1 MFGGLIGIRGW
12 YPTVVGKRSID
23 ESRLEWSEMPGRP
36 VVFPLVADR
45 ISIGRLPTA
54 DVVLRHHQTSR
65 QHAQIVHEGEAWV
78 LADLKS
84 THGTFVNGSRIERH
98 ALRSGDRIRLGP
110 EGVDLVFLIGPGAGT
125 NSSGLLDSAELEL
138 SVRRLASVLPEES
151 GAHSE
156 LEKISCL
163 LDFHYFFGKTFSAE
177 GTFYQILES
186 ALKISG
192 GMRGFVMRKRG
203 DRFEYSLGLDG
214 SGRLLLEEDFRTSH
228 SVVEQVARTGE
239 PVFMTQG
246 IRGDLAGQASIVAM
260 NLRSVACL
268 PLEAMSQ
275 ESRTPTVRGIL
286 YLDSQ
291 AKMNALSGLD
301 EKLLRRLAV
310 EAGHVLEKLELI
322 ETLAERQRME
332 QELSIAE
339 ETQRAL
345 LPHVLPSLEPYRIRA
360 FCRAT
365 RYLGGDFYDFI
376 PTGDNELTGVLA
388 DVSGKGTPAALLSS
402 FTLGALN
409 MEFRTSAE
417 PETVLN
423 GVNKLLCEKT
433 PMSKFVT
440 LFLFQLDE
448 QGRGR
453 YINAGHNTAYV
464 FRAASGDLEE
474 LTSGGT
480 PLGMFPHSA
489 CQSSPLRVDPGDTL
503 VVYSDGLTDAENRTG
518 EQFGEEQLRALI
530 RSSAPQGVEALE
542 YVLLAALDRFTQ
554 DVAQTDDITFLLVEN
569 RRKS

>member
-1 MFGGLIGIRGW
+1 LDK
-12 YPTVVGKRSID
+12 PSAAQP
-23 ESRLEWSEMPGRP
+23 RLEWSEMPGHP
-36 VVFPLVADR
+36 VVFPLGAER

-54 DVVLRHHQTSR
+54 DIVLRHFQTSR
-65 QHAQIVHEGEAWV
+65 QHAQIVREGEAWM

-84 THGTFVNGSRIERH
+84 THGTFVNSSRIERH
-98 ALRSGDRIRLGP
+98 ALRSGDHIRIGP
-110 EGVDLVFLIGPGAGT
+110 EGVELIFLTGPDADT
-125 NSSGLLDSAELEL
+125 MSSGLLDSAELET
-138 SVRRLASVLPEES
+138 SVRRLASVLPGES
-151 GAHSE
+151 GAHSQ

-163 LDFHYFFGKTFSAE
+163 LDIHYFFGKSFSSERTFHH
-177 GTFYQILES
+177 ILES

-192 GMRGFVMRKRG
+192 GTRGFVMRKKG

-214 SGRLLLEEDFRTSH
+214 SGRLLLEQDFRTSH
-228 SVVEQVARTGE
+228 SVVEQVALTGE

-246 IRGDLAGQASIVAM
+246 IRGELAAQVSIVAM
-260 NLRSVACL
+260 NLRAVACL

-275 ESRTPTVRGIL
+275 ESHAPTVRGIL

-310 EAGHVLEKLELI
+310 EAGHVLEKLELV

-345 LPHVLPSLEPYRIRA
+345 LPLVLPSLEPYRIRA
-360 FCRAT
+360 FSRAT

-376 PTGDNELTGVLA
+376 PTGVNELTGVLA

-453 YINAGHNTAYV
+453 YINAGHNTAYL
-464 FRAASGDLEE
+464 FRAESGELEE
-474 LTSGGT
+474 LTSGGM

-489 CQSSPLRVDPGDTL
+489 CQSSPLRLGPGDTL
-503 VVYSDGLTDAENRTG
+503 VVYSDGLTDAENRVG

-542 YVLLAALDRFTQ
+542 YALLTALDRFTQ
-554 DVAQTDDITFLLVEN
+554 DVAQTDDITFLLIEN

>member
-1 MFGGLIGIRGW
+1 MFGGSIGIQGC
-12 YPTVVGKRSID
+12 YPTVVGKRSVD
-23 ESRLEWSEMPGRP
+23 EPRLEWSEMPGHP
-36 VVFPLVADR
+36 VVFPLGADR
-45 ISIGRLPTA
+45 VSIGRLPTA
-54 DVVLRHHQTSR
+54 DVVVRDHQTSR
-65 QHAQIVHEGEAWV
+65 QHAQIVHEGEAWM

-84 THGTFVNGSRIERH
+84 THGTFVNGSRVERH
-98 ALRSGDRIRLGP
+98 ALRSGDRIRLGR
-110 EGVDLVFLIGPGAGT
+110 EGIELTFLIGPYADTG
-125 NSSGLLDSAELEL
+125 SSGLLDSAELES
-138 SVRRLASVLPEES
+138 SVLRLASVLPKES
-151 GAHSE
+151 GSHSQ

-163 LDFHYFFGKTFSAE
+163 LDLHYFFGKTFSAE
-177 GTFYQILES
+177 ATFHQILES

-192 GMRGFVMRKRG
+192 GMRGFVMRKQG

-246 IRGDLAGQASIVAM
+246 IRGDLAGQDSVLAM
-260 NLRSVACL
+260 NLKSAACL

-301 EKLLRRLAV
+301 ERLLVRLAV
-310 EAGHVLEKLELI
+310 EAGHVLEKLELV

-345 LPHVLPSLEPYRIRA
+345 LPRVLPSLEPYRIRA

-402 FTLGALN
+402 FTMGALN
-409 MEFRTSAE
+409 MEFRSSAD

-453 YINAGHNTAYV
+453 YINAGHNTAYL
-464 FRAASGDLEE
+464 FRAASDELEE
-474 LTSGGT
+474 LTSGGM
-480 PLGMFPHSA
+480 PLGMFPLPA
-489 CQSSPLRVDPGDTL
+489 CQSAPLRLCPGDTL
-503 VVYSDGLTDAENRTG
+503 VVYTDGLTDAENRAG
-518 EQFGEEQLRALI
+518 EQFGEERLRALI
-530 RSSAPQGVEALE
+530 RSSAPQGAEALE
-542 YVLLAALDRFTQ
+542 NTLLAALDRFTQ
-554 DVAQTDDITFLLVEN
+554 GVAQTDDITFLLVEN